1 MARTSSET
9 QEVVESQRLFVDENS
24 LAQMIE
30 ISIRNVLEAELTEHL
45 GAQRYERSDERRGQR
60 NGTKPRTMN
69 SRVGKLHFQ
78 VPQSRDSSFS
88 PSVFERYQRSERALV
103 AAMQEMMVQ
112 GVSTRRVGEVLEKM
126 AGFTVSPATVSRSM
140 AELDEEIERFRN
152 RPLTELTYPYLV
164 IDARYEKIR
173 TNKHVVSQAVLVA
186 AGITDAGQREILGL
200 WVDNSE
206 SEETWGKVFKEL
218 RSRGLKGVELV
229 VSDAHAGIRA
239 ALARHF
245 QGVAWQRCQIHLMRE
260 LIKKVSWRDDKE
272 LSKDLRA
279 IFVSESRETCLA
291 VAEEVAA
298 KWEKKAPE
306 LAKVLRAGI
315 EDCLTVQEMPSEI
328 RRRLRSTNMLERLM
342 RSLKQRSQVVSIFPN
357 AASCQR
363 LLGAVLLDIHE
374 DWTSAEA
381 KRYLNF
387 DRLNP

>member
-24 LAQMIE
+24 LARMIE

-69 SRVGKLHFQ
+69 SRLGKLHFQ

-88 PSVFERYQRSERALV
+88 PSVFDRYQRSERALV

-152 RPLTELTYPYLV
+152 RPLTEFTYPYLV

-173 TNKHVVSQAVLVA
+173 TNKHVVSQAVLVV

-206 SEETWGKVFKEL
+206 SEEAWGKVFKEL
-218 RSRGLKGVELV
+218 RSRGLRGVELV
-229 VSDAHAGIRA
+229 VSDAHSGIRA

-306 LAKVLRAGI
+306 LAKALRAGI

-363 LLGAVLLDIHE
+363 LLGAILLDIHE